1 VIATLDTNFLASGL
15 IAVVG
20 GTIASIVEL
29 WRAGRFDVRLS
40 QHIHDELTRTL
51 SQPYFTDRV
60 PADAITRYLSFVAQ
74 HATLYPITVTITGVA
89 THPEDDLVLATA
101 LSAGADYL
109 VTGDRRFRARVP
121 RYQGVIV
128 ISPAD
133 FLIILGA
140 P

>member
-1 VIATLDTNFLASGL
+1 
-15 IAVVG
+15 
-20 GTIASIVEL
+20 
-29 WRAGRFDVRLS
+29 
-40 QHIHDELTRTL
+40 
-51 SQPYFTDRV
+51 
-60 PADAITRYLSFVAQ
+60 VAQ